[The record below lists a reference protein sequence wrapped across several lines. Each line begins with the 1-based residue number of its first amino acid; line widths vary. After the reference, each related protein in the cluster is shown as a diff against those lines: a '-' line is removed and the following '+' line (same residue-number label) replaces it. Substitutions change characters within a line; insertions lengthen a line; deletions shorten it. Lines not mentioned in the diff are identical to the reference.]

1 MDEEGEG
8 EGEGE
13 EGEEGEGEGE
23 EEEEGSDAEYEALGH
38 YDGQEDL
45 PVREVWALLRRR
57 DAELFSARQALR
69 AKGGRGKSRTSRGRA
84 ADLVAAA
91 EEEPADA
98 PDHSEANKLRRVNNW
113 ANYIEK
119 VLKPRT
125 GIVAD
130 IVNRLVLRR
139 SVGERAELRAMGGML
154 QERFLAVSLPLP
166 ASLRPL
172 PPTPPTPR
180 ARLCRR
186 CAMPLRR

>member
-23 EEEEGSDAEYEALGH
+23 EEGSDAEDEALGP

-45 PVREVWALLRRR
+45 PVQEVWALLRRR
-57 DAELFSARQALR
+57 DAELFSVRQALR

-84 ADLVAAA
+84 AEVVAV
-91 EEEPADA
+91 EEEPDP
-98 PDHSEANKLRRVNNW
+98 PDHSEANKLRRVQKW
-113 ANYIEK
+113 ANYLEG
-119 VLKPRT
+119 VLTPRT

-130 IVNRLVLRR
+130 IVNSLVLKR